1 MKRWVWAPRLSP
13 AGAASKPPN
22 WLLASSWDPTQQ
34 EGGSWRVILMFNTSQ
49 SDLYNLSSSSWITQN
64 RSLRT
69 LVPKTL
75 REVWCPWARRS
86 PCTPSPLPLAIA
98 ASSSSWNTW
107 GRLPAQSPHLFSPL
121 GGAEHDALLMFRTHS
136 FSFSVFSLWCCPLGE
151 LSLVFPCRRAS
162 CPITDD
168 PISALLSC
176 ERTEYEWVVGGGR
189 GERKTYQGEH
199 INIAKYHRITAK
211 PRK

>member
-1 MKRWVWAPRLSP
+1 MPLGPPLTLHSLPTSSGHCCLLLVLKHVRQAPRSV
-13 AGAASKPPN
+13 S
-22 WLLASSWDPTQQ
+22 
-34 EGGSWRVILMFNTSQ
+34 
-49 SDLYNLSSSSWITQN
+49 
-64 RSLRT
+64 T
-69 LVPKTL
+69 LVF
-75 REVWCPWARRS
+75 
-86 PCTPSPLPLAIA
+86 
-98 ASSSSWNTW
+98 SS
-107 GRLPAQSPHLFSPL
+107 

-136 FSFSVFSLWCCPLGE
+136 FSFSVFSLRCCPLGE